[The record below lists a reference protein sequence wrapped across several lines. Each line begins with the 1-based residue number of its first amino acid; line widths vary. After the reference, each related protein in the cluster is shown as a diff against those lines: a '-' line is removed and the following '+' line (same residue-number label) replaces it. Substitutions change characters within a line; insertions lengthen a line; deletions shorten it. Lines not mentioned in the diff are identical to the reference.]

1 MKMKTNLETDIF
13 NYKTPE
19 FFINMK
25 NIPDK
30 TSRER
35 KSFVLEEKRKCKE
48 GININGINIP
58 GSLYFHL
65 NYYHLQRDATEKE
78 LLSGSDKKIISLP
91 NLRDN
96 EWIVFNDYDQVSKN
110 PQIYTLCGARQLIKT
125 EFECSITLRELSIF
139 KNTEALGVFQAD
151 EDKDTFV
158 KKMRIAIEHGQP
170 FIIVPNI
177 DKDWGKKE
185 IRFGYT
191 KQDGSAEI
199 KGVLYL
205 YNTQEGKKIQVGSGK
220 TVTHFFG
227 DEVAKSNFRA
237 VYDAIEPAL
246 LSDTGKL
253 RCVPLFTFT
262 GGEAKK
268 AEDAKNLVLYPN
280 TKTQFTTIV
289 EDKVVGARVLF
300 GQYRKDCK
308 KPMKFSDYVD
318 IKTNTWLDDYT
329 ILVTDFDYANQVIDD
344 ELEAAAQSPDPST
357 LMLKKVFFPRKL
369 EDIFLV
375 EGSNNFPLE
384 AIIQRQDWLKEN
396 YKPERI
402 ELYKDINLKVKW
414 RFSSLELITKFPVN
428 ASDNK
433 LAPVQIFEYPID
445 GLPLG
450 TYCMGV
456 DSINSNESSDRINSL
471 ATAYILKRTHDP
483 LGKFQYHIVASYAGR
498 PKLVTEF
505 YELCEM
511 LAEMY
516 NAYILPEF
524 NQSFVDHFVNQN
536 KGYVLWDTP
545 QLSIDIKQTAFSSK
559 MSSHKKG
566 LNPTPINQQFGM
578 DLAVTYSK
586 APIDYIEDRKVM
598 SRVLG
603 VNRIYDYMLLEEMKN
618 YKSKPSSSK
627 GIHDG
632 NYDRC
637 FTEGHKIMTKEGYKD
652 ISEIVVNDIVLSH
665 DGSYNKVFKLFK
677 SNFNGNLISLKPLG
691 NDKVINSTPNH
702 PFLIGRYSKK
712 PRGRSWMKRK
722 DNLDIIDWVEAK
734 DIKKGDFFFIPNKK
748 ERIERTLND
757 DVLYLLGWYLSDGNI
772 SKSNCLRICFQG
784 DQIEMAIKCKEILE
798 KYDEFLPSQFEI
810 THHMT
815 GKKFKSHKDKK
826 KPSIKKIPNKF
837 AYILDCTSHWF
848 NNVVKEYITLLKGGE
863 KILNQNLVNQKNLLP
878 LILGFFEGDGHQ
890 TFDKLGRSS
899 LQLSGTYLTM
909 IYQFREIILNEG
921 IWCTISPTKS
931 KDKNHNNQL
940 RIDIQDWKGINR
952 IVEKSLKFK
961 TIPLNRK
968 QRSNVLK
975 KDNGF
980 WVPLKKIES
989 VDYQGFVYNCEVE
1002 NTHSYTVDFIAT
1014 HNCIA
1019 FYHALILANHLDKY
1033 LPMDKFI
1040 SNKDKKE
1047 EPRMQTP
1054 SSPFSS
1060 INRQLSSSHKKTGR
1074 SPFLS
1079 I

>member
-1 MKMKTNLETDIF
+1 MKSNLETDIF

-25 NIPDK
+25 SIPDK
-30 TSRER
+30 TSKER
-35 KSFVLEEKRKCKE
+35 KSFVLEEKRKCKV

-78 LLSGSDKKIISLP
+78 LLAGSDKKIVSLP

-158 KKMRIAIEHGQP
+158 KKMRIAIESGQS

-220 TVTHFFG
+220 ALKHGSKVFYEDRVGNIEDCRVGDKIYGKDGNLTTILGVYPQGIVNLYEIEFLDGRKVVCSGDHLWTIQNTEVHKERIQTLNTEYLFKTFKRKYFNKKTNKEKLVNRYTIPNIEPLDFKEKNLLIEPYYLGLWLGDGTTNTPSQVTTADEEIVNYLNKYAVSLGGRLVKKDDITYKISHLLDFHQTPLVKQYQFYDLKDNKHIPQDYLYNSFNNRIELLKGLLDSDGYVDKNGRVSLSLSDKILHEDVLFLIRSLGINCTVTTKETSYYSEKYKKKIKGKLAYIIYIGTSDLPLFKLTRKLNRQVFKKRPCIGIENIKKVNSDYATCIKVDNKDSLFLTNDFVPTHNTVTHFFG

-280 TKTQFTTIV
+280 LKTQFTTIV

-308 KPMKFSDYVD
+308 KPMKFSDYVGT
-318 IKTNTWLDDYT
+318 KTDTWLDDYP
-329 ILVTDFDYANQVIDD
+329 ILVTDFDYANKVIDD
-344 ELEAAAQSPDPST
+344 ELEAAAQSPDTST
-357 LMLKKVFFPRKL
+357 LMMKKVFFPRKL
-369 EDIFLV
+369 EDIFLI
-375 EGSNNFPLE
+375 EGSNNFPME
-384 AIIQRQDWLKEN
+384 AILQRQDWLKEN
-396 YKPERI
+396 YKPEKI

-414 RFSSLELITKFPVN
+414 RFSSLDLITKFPVN
-428 ASDNK
+428 QSDNK
-433 LAPVQIFEYPID
+433 IAPVQIFEYPID

-511 LAEMY
+511 LADMY
-516 NAYILPEF
+516 NAYVLPEF

-566 LNPTPINQQFGM
+566 LNPTPTNQQFGM
-578 DLAVTYSK
+578 DLLVTYCK

-632 NYDRC
+632 NYDR
-637 FTEGHKIMTKEGYKD
+637 
-652 ISEIVVNDIVLSH
+652 
-665 DGSYNKVFKLFK
+665 
-677 SNFNGNLISLKPLG
+677 LIS
-691 NDKVINSTPNH
+691 
-702 PFLIGRYSKK
+702 
-712 PRGRSWMKRK
+712 
-722 DNLDIIDWVEAK
+722 A
-734 DIKKGDFFFIPNKK
+734 
-748 ERIERTLND
+748 
-757 DVLYLLGWYLSDGNI
+757 
-772 SKSNCLRICFQG
+772 
-784 DQIEMAIKCKEILE
+784 
-798 KYDEFLPSQFEI
+798 
-810 THHMT
+810 
-815 GKKFKSHKDKK
+815 
-826 KPSIKKIPNKF
+826 
-837 AYILDCTSHWF
+837 
-848 NNVVKEYITLLKGGE
+848 
-863 KILNQNLVNQKNLLP
+863 
-878 LILGFFEGDGHQ
+878 
-890 TFDKLGRSS
+890 
-899 LQLSGTYLTM
+899 
-909 IYQFREIILNEG
+909 
-921 IWCTISPTKS
+921 
-931 KDKNHNNQL
+931 
-940 RIDIQDWKGINR
+940 
-952 IVEKSLKFK
+952 
-961 TIPLNRK
+961 
-968 QRSNVLK
+968 
-975 KDNGF
+975 
-980 WVPLKKIES
+980 
-989 VDYQGFVYNCEVE
+989 
-1002 NTHSYTVDFIAT
+1002 
-1014 HNCIA
+1014 
-1019 FYHALILANHLDKY
+1019 YHALILANHLDKY

-1047 EPRMQTP
+1047 EPRLQTP
-1054 SSPFSS
+1054 ASPFSS
-1060 INRQLSSSHKKTGR
+1060 INRQLSTTGKKITR

-1079 I
+1079 L